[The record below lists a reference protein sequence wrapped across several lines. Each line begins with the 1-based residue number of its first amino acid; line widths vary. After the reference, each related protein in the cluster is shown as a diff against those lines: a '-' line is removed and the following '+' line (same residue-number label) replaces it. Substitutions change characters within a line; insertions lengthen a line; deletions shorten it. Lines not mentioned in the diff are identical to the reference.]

1 MVRRSAVSRLLYGLA
16 ALASCIVVARPA
28 PAAPRPNVLFIAA
41 DDLKPVLGCY
51 GDTRVKSPHI
61 DRLAAGGVAFQRAY
75 CQQAV
80 CAPSRNS
87 LLTGLRPDTIG
98 IYDLATFFRTKVP
111 DAVTL
116 PQQFKAH
123 GYHTESMGK
132 IFHTGHGNRDDT
144 ESWSIP
150 SWHPRG
156 GQYLLPANVA
166 KNREIQA
173 DAKKRNVPAE
183 KRASLPKAAP
193 TECADVADNAYAD
206 GMIADRAVERL
217 EALKETPFFLAVGF
231 LKPHLPFNAP
241 KRYWDLYDRA
251 AFRPPAADAAP
262 PADAPAWAGTTWG
275 ELRKYSDIPETGPLT
290 PDQAV
295 TLIHGYHACVSFVDA
310 QVGRL
315 LDALD
320 RLGLSDRTVVIL
332 WGDHGWHLGDHGFWC
347 KHTNY
352 EQAARAPLILR
363 APGRRAAGARPD
375 ALVEFVDIYPTL
387 CDLCGIPK
395 PAELEGTSMAPLHD
409 DPKRPWERAAFHVYP
424 RSIPGQGS
432 GMGRA
437 VRTDRYRLVEW
448 TVPGKDFCEREL
460 YDYEKDPGETANL
473 AWKPEHAAT
482 VKELSERLRAGWK
495 AALPPGR

>member
-1 MVRRSAVSRLLYGLA
+1 MMTRASLVLA
-16 ALASCIVVARPA
+16 LVPLVLPMAIASDAAAA
-28 PAAPRPNVLFIAA
+28 PAKGRMNVLFIAV
-41 DDLKPVLGCY
+41 DDLKPILGCY

-61 DRLAAGGVAFQRAY
+61 DRLAGGGVAFQRAY

-98 IYDLATFFRTKVP
+98 IYDLATFFRKQVP
-111 DAVTL
+111 DVVTL
-116 PQQFKAH
+116 PQQFKKH
-123 GYHTESMGK
+123 GYHVEGMGK
-132 IFHTGHGNRDDT
+132 IYHTGHGNQDDKA
-144 ESWSIP
+144 SWSVP
-150 SWHPRG
+150 SWRPRG
-156 GQYLLPANVA
+156 GQYVLAENNALKKKIHA
-166 KNREIQA
+166 E
-173 DAKKRNVPAE
+173 AKKKTPG
-183 KRASLPKAAP
+183 KRSGLPNAAP
-193 TECADVADNAYAD
+193 TECADVPDDAYAD
-206 GMIADRAVERL
+206 GKIAARAVERL
-217 EALKETPFFLAVGF
+217 RALKEKPFFLAVGF

-251 AFRPPAADAAP
+251 SFKPPAADAGP
-262 PADAPAWAGTTWG
+262 PKDAPSFARSTWG
-275 ELRKYSDIPETGPLT
+275 ELRKYHGVPPSGPL
-290 PDQAV
+290 PADQAV
-295 TLIHGYHACVSFVDA
+295 TLIHGYHACVSYVDA

-320 RLGLSDRTVVIL
+320 RLGLAERTVVIL

-387 CDLCGIPK
+387 CDLCEVPK
-395 PAELEGTSMAPLHD
+395 PGTLEGTSMVPLLD

-424 RSIPGQGS
+424 RYVTGHGR

-448 TVPGKDFCEREL
+448 TVPGKDVCIREL
-460 YDYEKDPGETANL
+460 YDYRQDPGETANL
-473 AWKPEHAAT
+473 AGKAEHAET
-482 VKELSERLRAGWK
+482 EKELSELLRAGWK
-495 AALPPGR
+495 AALPPER